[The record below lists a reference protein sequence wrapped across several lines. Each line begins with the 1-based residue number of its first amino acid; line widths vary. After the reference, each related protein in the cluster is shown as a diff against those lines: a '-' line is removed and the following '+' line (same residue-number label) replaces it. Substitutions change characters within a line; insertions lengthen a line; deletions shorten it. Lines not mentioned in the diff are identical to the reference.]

1 MLRIRMRMSAR
12 VWKSN
17 KSAYSSGD
25 VSPKR
30 CRGEQATATAPEKV
44 ES

>member
-17 KSAYSSGD
+17 KSAYSTGTC
-25 VSPKR
+25 PQGGAEGNKP
-30 CRGEQATATAPEKV
+30 QQ
-44 ES
+44 